1 MFTSRGHPPPRG
13 AAGSCRVLGNPRF
26 ARWNGSGSAG
36 MSETER
42 TTTDWGTAR
51 SAARLRHSSPHPL
64 AEVGKEES
72 P

>member
-1 MFTSRGHPPPRG
+1 MFTSEGILRREAPQAR
-13 AAGSCRVLGNPRF
+13 AVVLGNPRF
-26 ARWNGSGSAG
+26 ARWNGSRSAG